1 MVQRAPPRA
10 CRVASAGVRTAC
22 ASSLPPRAHALMYT
36 GELRSLLTRRCGAGA
51 GSPAGAPLVEEPPS
65 GLRITCAP
73 SPGAGGALP
82 GQLSR
87 RGGRAPQYGGGR
99 TPPSASTSGAP
110 ARELLALSPWRGR
123 FLACPVGTPP
133 QRRAGS
139 SGRHY
144 DAVACWSRR
153 ESVPTS
159 CWRVPVRVPANRQIR
174 RWTAPCL
181 TASVRLVQVCNGV

>member
-10 CRVASAGVRTAC
+10 CRVASAGVRTPC
-22 ASSLPPRAHALMYT
+22 ASSLPPRAHSLTCT

-73 SPGAGGALP
+73 SPGAGGALA

-87 RGGRAPQYGGGR
+87 RGGQAPQYGGGR

-110 ARELLALSPWRGR
+110 ARELPALSPWRGR
-123 FLACPVGTPP
+123 FSPARSAHRRSAGWAARGATKTPW
-133 QRRAGS
+133 RAGLGARACLPAAGVCRCACAGEPPDPPLDS
-139 SGRHY
+139 S
-144 DAVACWSRR
+144 
-153 ESVPTS
+153 
-159 CWRVPVRVPANRQIR
+159 
-174 RWTAPCL
+174 APDC
-181 TASVRLVQVCNGV
+181 VCAAGAGV